1 MPLMEAQGR
10 AQEEAA
16 ALLGAGFATTFF
28 RVTFPDII
36 WAVLAGVLLCTA
48 RAFGEFGAVS
58 VVSGHIP
65 GVTETM
71 PLHIESLYDDYQ
83 SAAAFAMAACL
94 GMFALVTLVAKALVE
109 WRARRQAGRWRM
121 TVSVIGVT
129 QRYGNTPSLHDV
141 NLEVRP
147 GEFLAVVGPSG
158 AGKTTLLRLI
168 AGLGDAVQRNAA
180 DRRTRHGRGS
190 GEAAEHRLRFSE
202 LCAVPAHDG
211 GGERGFR
218 PARAAA
224 DGKACDHQPVAEL
237 LELMQILQLAGRRPG
252 QLSGGQQQRVALARA
267 LATSPELMLMDEP
280 FGALD
285 PLVRKDIRNWLR
297 GLHTQLGLT
306 SIFITHDQGEAVEL
320 ADRVAVMRGGRIL
333 QIGTPDELEEN
344 PAAPFVFEFLG
355 PTIRLEGV
363 IRGGAFHA
371 SDLPVQ
377 PFHRA
382 GADGLGR
389 GAVAP
394 TPTGADPEW
403 RRGGSGVCQEGGAA
417 RASHGRMPR
426 PHDGAGIDRRG
437 AAAWLPLQPGHV
449 GGDHL
454 LSVANPGAC
463 AG

>member
-1 MPLMEAQGR
+1 
-10 AQEEAA
+10 
-16 ALLGAGFATTFF
+16 
-28 RVTFPDII
+28 
-36 WAVLAGVLLCTA
+36 
-48 RAFGEFGAVS
+48 
-58 VVSGHIP
+58 
-65 GVTETM
+65 
-71 PLHIESLYDDYQ
+71 
-83 SAAAFAMAACL
+83 
-94 GMFALVTLVAKALVE
+94 
-109 WRARRQAGRWRM
+109 M
-121 TVSVIGVT
+121 TVSLIGVT

-168 AGLGDAVQRNAA
+168 AGLETRFSGTLRIGGRDMAEVPARQRNIGFVFQNYALFRHMTVAENVAFGLRVQRRMA
-180 DRRTRHGRGS
+180 RHAITSR
-190 GEAAEHRLRFSE
+190 
-202 LCAVPAHDG
+202 
-211 GGERGFR
+211 
-218 PARAAA
+218 
-224 DGKACDHQPVAEL
+224 VAEL
-237 LELMQILQLAGRRPG
+237 LELMQIPQLAGRRPG

-382 GADGLGR
+382 GADGS
-389 GAVAP
+389 AVALLRQHQLALIPNGGEAVVVSARKVGPLVHHMVECRGRTMELVSTEEALPPGSRCSLVMSAATIFSQSP
-394 TPTGADPEW
+394 TRELAPAEA
-403 RRGGSGVCQEGGAA
+403 V
-417 RASHGRMPR
+417 
-426 PHDGAGIDRRG
+426 
-437 AAAWLPLQPGHV
+437 
-449 GGDHL
+449 
-454 LSVANPGAC
+454 
-463 AG
+463 